1 MGPPSALISQKAM
14 LEMSLVP
21 RESGTCT
28 NFPSVD
34 AQKERSFHNNCELF
48 SKRINV
54 LIELFTKLFN
64 ELGPVYMEV
73 EDPR

>member
-1 MGPPSALISQKAM
+1 MGPPSELISQKAM

-28 NFPSVD
+28 NFPCVD
-34 AQKERSFHNNCELF
+34 AQNERSFHSNCELF
-48 SKRINV
+48 SKRINL
-54 LIELFTKLFN
+54 LIELFIKLFN

-73 EDPR
+73 GDPG